1 MTPRSDGAMN
11 PRRVAI
17 TAAALFGTVIL
28 VGGVIAAVAGFEM
41 GEASV
46 SNADAVSAAT
56 AVTAI
61 TKAALPDVRSGPMAV
76 GHRLVSALSVEDRN
90 GRQGCCDAV
99 TPCVTL

>member
-1 MTPRSDGAMN
+1 MN

-46 SNADAVSAAT
+46 SNADAVSA
-56 AVTAI
+56 
-61 TKAALPDVRSGPMAV
+61 PQR
-76 GHRLVSALSVEDRN
+76 
-90 GRQGCCDAV
+90 
-99 TPCVTL
+99 

>member
-17 TAAALFGTVIL
+17 TATALFGTVIL
-28 VGGVIAAVAGFEM
+28 VGGVIAAVAAFEM

-56 AVTAI
+56 AVTAM
-61 TKAALPDVRSGPMAV
+61 TEAALPDGSQRSAAETVPVQLAAGGAP
-76 GHRLVSALSVEDRN
+76 DPPPP
-90 GRQGCCDAV
+90 QGARRS
-99 TPCVTL
+99 P

>member
-1 MTPRSDGAMN
+1 MN

-17 TAAALFGTVIL
+17 TATALFGTVIL

-56 AVTAI
+56 AVAAI
-61 TKAALPDVRSGPMAV
+61 TKAALPDGGV
-76 GHRLVSALSVEDRN
+76 GGSRH
-90 GRQGCCDAV
+90 CDARGDGR
-99 TPCVTL
+99 TGGADR